1 MSGTRGGL
9 GRIVAMGVALALA
22 LLLLAAR
29 EATAGNYAVA
39 QCGWHLDA
47 DADWADTTGGAKF
60 RQDAWCATPAGADPF
75 EGAHMKSFTK
85 GGSTI
90 AGTRF
95 ARWPGRHGNQP
106 RHRHLV
112 AHAA

>member
-29 EATAGNYAVA
+29 RRTAGKYAVA
-39 QCGWHLDA
+39 QCGWYVGA

-60 RQDAWCATPAGADPF
+60 RPDA
-75 EGAHMKSFTK
+75 
-85 GGSTI
+85 
-90 AGTRF
+90 
-95 ARWPGRHGNQP
+95 
-106 RHRHLV
+106 
-112 AHAA
+112 